1 MEIAVIGS
9 SEFVLGFRL
18 AGIRRTYTAETD
30 EKLVEHI
37 TRTLDDGTIGI
48 LVLQSKDMNRIPRR
62 LQTTLENS
70 VKPTVIAV
78 GGEEGGLS
86 MREKIK
92 RSVGVDLWK

>member
-1 MEIAVIGS
+1 MEIAVIGD

-18 AGIRRTYTAETD
+18 AGVRKTYAAETD
-30 EKLVEHI
+30 EKLVETI

-62 LQTTLENS
+62 LQATLENS

-86 MREKIK
+86 MRERIK

>member
-18 AGIRRTYTAETD
+18 AGIRRTLTAETD
-30 EKLVEHI
+30 EKLVEQI
-37 TRTLDDGTIGI
+37 TKALDDGTIGI
-48 LVLQSKDMNRIPRR
+48 LVLQSRDMNRIPRR

-78 GGEEGGLS
+78 GGEEGGMS

>member
-18 AGIRRTYTAETD
+18 AGVRKTYPVESD
-30 EKLVEHI
+30 EKLAEYI
-37 TRTLDDGTIGI
+37 TRVLDDGNVGI
-48 LVLQSKDMNRIPRR
+48 LVLQSRDMDRIPRR

-78 GGEEGGLS
+78 GAEEGGLS
-86 MREKIK
+86 MRERIK

>member
-18 AGIRRTYTAETD
+18 AGIRRTFTAESD

-37 TRTLDDGTIGI
+37 TKALDDGTIGI
-48 LVLQSKDMNRIPRR
+48 LVLQNRDMNRIPRR

-78 GGEEGGLS
+78 GGEEGGMS

>member
-18 AGIRRTYTAETD
+18 AGIRRTYTTESD
-30 EKLVEHI
+30 EKLVEYI
-37 TRTLDDGTIGI
+37 TRVLDDGTIGI

>member
-37 TRTLDDGTIGI
+37 TRALDDGTIGI

>member
-37 TRTLDDGTIGI
+37 TRALDDGTIGI

-62 LQTTLENS
+62 LQTTIENS

>member
-18 AGIRRTYTAETD
+18 AGVRKTYPVESD
-30 EKLVEHI
+30 EKLAEYI
-37 TRTLDDGTIGI
+37 TRVLDDGNVGI
-48 LVLQSKDMNRIPRR
+48 LVLQSRDMNRIPRR

-78 GGEEGGLS
+78 GAEEGGLS
-86 MREKIK
+86 MRERIK

>member
-37 TRTLDDGTIGI
+37 ARALDDGTIGI